1 MSFNDPASMTL
12 TELLYQLAKKKLV
25 VRGDESGTF
34 WVIPNVNLAN
44 FDAFIEIDDSNR
56 VIPLIR
62 HKGKRR

>member
-1 MSFNDPASMTL
+1 
-12 TELLYQLAKKKLV
+12 
-25 VRGDESGTF
+25 VRGDESDTF

-62 HKGKRR
+62 HKGEWRLIALRRVRR